1 MTAHAP
7 YTSASDTPSVSPS
20 LSLLEEI
27 HTDTDTDSSADQH
40 QSLDTSSHTA
50 LGGEMPQSTSSSSSG
65 GIESQNTVD
74 KESEEATKASVKTE
88 IIEKIERVVE
98 ILKQEIIVL
107 ARVTDVETAGGTPV
121 VPAVAVAASVSE
133 EALKPSVL
141 PSASTSAA
149 PVSAAQLV
157 KKQKEELDV
166 ESVKQMRTQ
175 TTDTSPE
182 RAPPGIV
189 VSRNNMNSVNDN
201 INSDVMRG
209 QTNESKSVRSDFTS
223 PYNSQQQVLM
233 WKNWG
238 KDIDWGKMKFQG
250 NSDIYSKAQEDQSKG
265 GSSALRKVKIDS
277 DSRVDSD
284 KKRPYSSSPLTAM
297 PILSSD
303 PIRRDGERERE
314 RQRVEAEKEKA
325 STVKAAYKVAAPKE
339 KDNKSKKEKEKTA
352 VVMIVREVPAPVPGA
367 HRYPNRHSQWGVD
380 AVEEREKRAGRGR
393 VDFVTAAAATVLVPP
408 IP

>member
-1 MTAHAP
+1 
-7 YTSASDTPSVSPS
+7 
-20 LSLLEEI
+20 
-27 HTDTDTDSSADQH
+27 
-40 QSLDTSSHTA
+40 
-50 LGGEMPQSTSSSSSG
+50 MPQSTSSSSSG

-74 KESEEATKASVKTE
+74 KESEESTEASVKTE
-88 IIEKIERVVE
+88 ILEKIERVVE

-121 VPAVAVAASVSE
+121 VPVPLPVPAVAASVSE
-133 EALKPSVL
+133 GALKRSVL
-141 PSASTSAA
+141 PSTSTTTTTSAA
-149 PVSAAQLV
+149 PVSATQLV

-201 INSDVMRG
+201 INSDVIRG

-303 PIRRDGERERE
+303 PTRRDGERERE
-314 RQRVEAEKEKA
+314 RQRVEAEKDKA

-352 VVMIVREVPAPVPGA
+352 VVMIVREFPAPVPGA
-367 HRYPNRHSQWGVD
+367 HRYPNRNSQWDVD